1 MIRRAAP
8 PAVLLVAGV
17 SLSLLFSFAS
27 AQAAPTPAP
36 QAAAELKKALSDF
49 RTFFTDG
56 MARAGIVGGSVLI
69 LRDNRVLDQ
78 AHFGVGNLDT
88 GAPAGDHTIYHWASI
103 TKTMTGIAIMQLRDR
118 GLLKL
123 DDPIIAY
130 VPELRQVRDPF
141 GDMSE
146 ITLRHLLTHSAGFR
160 GATWPWRDKDWQP
173 FEPPRWEQV
182 AAMLPYTEIEF
193 KPGSRRSYSNPGI
206 IFLGL
211 TIERLTNED
220 YEVYVDKNILRPLD
234 MRESYFDA
242 TPRHLL
248 KIRARSYYRTDGV
261 LTPAPFDPDTGVTV
275 SNGGLNAP
283 MADFAKYLDF
293 LMGNPAKQE
302 AYDGILKRSSLE
314 EMFRPQMAIEPE
326 APPARGAE
334 AAEESQGLIFF
345 VEKRFGRTLIAHS
358 GHQNGFVSHFY
369 LDPADRA
376 AYVVAYN
383 TYATVKPGPSAGSTA
398 DTVALGTDDLDREIR
413 TRLLRDIFP
422 RRPVLG
428 APLRPI
434 SSS

>member
-1 MIRRAAP
+1 MIRLPSLPAALRAAGLIAAISFGLIFPP
-8 PAVLLVAGV
+8 PA
-17 SLSLLFSFAS
+17 AS
-27 AQAAPTPAP
+27 AGTPQTPRPAS
-36 QAAAELKKALSDF
+36 ELKKALADF
-49 RTFFTDG
+49 RSFFADG

-123 DDPIIAY
+123 DDPIVTY
-130 VPELRQVRDPF
+130 VPELRRVRDPF

-160 GATWPWRDKDWQP
+160 SATWPWRDKDWQP

-234 MRESYFDA
+234 MRESFFDA

-248 KIRARSYYRTDGV
+248 KNRARSYYRADGV

-293 LMGNPAKQE
+293 LMGNPAKRE
-302 AYDGILKRSSLE
+302 DYDGILKRESLE
-314 EMFRPQMAIEPE
+314 EMFQPAMAIEPE
-326 APPARGAE
+326 APPAASQGPSA
-334 AAEESQGLIFF
+334 ESQGLIFF
-345 VEKRFGRTLIAHS
+345 IETRFGRTFIAHS

-369 LDPADRA
+369 LDPAARA

-383 TYATVKPGPSAGSTA
+383 TYATVGPGPAAAASA
-398 DTVALGTDDLDREIR
+398 VGTDDLDREIR

-422 RRPVLG
+422 RLV
-428 APLRPI
+428 APGSPPI
-434 SSS
+434 R

>member
-1 MIRRAAP
+1 MIRRPSLPAILLAAGMIAVMSFGFLGLPASARAALAQSPQAP
-8 PAVLLVAGV
+8 P
-17 SLSLLFSFAS
+17 S
-27 AQAAPTPAP
+27 
-36 QAAAELKKALSDF
+36 AAELRKALADF
-49 RTFFTDG
+49 RSFFADG
-56 MARAGIVGGSVLI
+56 MSRAGIVGGSVLI
-69 LRDNRVLDQ
+69 LRGNQLADRI
-78 AHFGVGNLDT
+78 HFGIGNMDT

-103 TKTMTGIAIMQLRDR
+103 TKTLTGIAILQLRDR
-118 GLLKL
+118 GLLRL
-123 DDPIIAY
+123 DDPIVAY
-130 VPELRQVRDPF
+130 VPELRQVRNPF

-193 KPGSRRSYSNPGI
+193 KPGSRRGYSNPGI

-220 YEVYVDKNILRPLD
+220 FEVYIDKNILRPLD

-242 TPRHLL
+242 TPPFLL
-248 KIRARSYYRTDGV
+248 KNRARSYYRADGV

-293 LMGNPAKQE
+293 LMGNPAKQA
-302 AYDGILKRSSLE
+302 AYDGILKRASLE
-314 EMFRPQMAIEPE
+314 EMFRPQIAIESE
-326 APPARGAE
+326 TPPAAGQE
-334 AAEESQGLIFF
+334 SSVESQGLIFF
-345 VEKRFGRTLIAHS
+345 VERRFGTTYIAHS

-369 LDPADRA
+369 LDPAARA

-383 TYATVKPGPSAGSTA
+383 TYATVKPGSPAGSA
-398 DTVALGTDDLDREIR
+398 PGTDELDGEIR
-413 TRLLRDIFP
+413 SRLLRDVFP
-422 RRPVLG
+422 RLVR
-428 APLRPI
+428 
-434 SSS
+434 